1 MEQEE
6 KRPETLPEETAKQP
20 EEAAKQPEGTAGQP
34 EGAAKQ
40 PETGG
45 RRRRKK
51 KKEMPF
57 FLWLAMLV
65 VLVLVLRNFVLGT
78 VYVKGSSMEPNFYHG
93 DLVFINKLSMRIG
106 EPQRGDVVICR
117 LDEQDGPAENIIKRV
132 IGLPGDEVD
141 IVWNGDSENVE
152 YSLYLNGELVEEPFL
167 GEPMMTAGNQE
178 YPYIV
183 GDGEYFVMGDNRN
196 ASSDSRR
203 TSIGAIAKKDLVGKV
218 IFRLY
223 PFDSFGAIHRP

>member
-6 KRPETLPEETAKQP
+6 QKPEMRPEA
-20 EEAAKQPEGTAGQP
+20 EGQQG
-34 EGAAKQ
+34 EGRK
-40 PETGG
+40 
-45 RRRRKK
+45 RRKK

-93 DLVFINKLSMRIG
+93 DLVFINKLSVRVS
-106 EPQRGDVVICR
+106 EPQRGDIVICR

-141 IVWNGDSENVE
+141 IVWNGDSEDVE
-152 YSLYLNGELVEEPFL
+152 YFLYLNGELVEEPFL

-178 YPYIV
+178 YPFIV
-183 GDGEYFVMGDNRN
+183 GEGEYFVMGDNRN

-203 TSIGAIAKKDLVGKV
+203 TSIGAIAKADLVGKV

-223 PFDSFGAIHRP
+223 PFDSFGPIQRP